1 MMGDERR
8 GIVGRGIYNL
18 NQWPPPTVA
27 EKREKIKQW
36 TKTKKKKKKEISKQW
51 TKKKKTTRVMRNR
64 MMVPSFI
71 IIIGVSFF
79 FVNQHLGKKIHVLWF
94 SYFLKAELNNF
105 INNFTLSH
113 IQFFKKGGIESVTL
127 QIQFHLSKFDDNR
140 QATTWIFND

>member
-1 MMGDERR
+1 MTPQQLQKKERKSSNERR
-8 GIVGRGIYNL
+8 
-18 NQWPPPTVA
+18 Q
-27 EKREKIKQW
+27 
-36 TKTKKKKKKEISKQW
+36 KKKKKKEISKQW

-79 FVNQHLGKKIHVLWF
+79 FVNQHLEKKIHVLWF